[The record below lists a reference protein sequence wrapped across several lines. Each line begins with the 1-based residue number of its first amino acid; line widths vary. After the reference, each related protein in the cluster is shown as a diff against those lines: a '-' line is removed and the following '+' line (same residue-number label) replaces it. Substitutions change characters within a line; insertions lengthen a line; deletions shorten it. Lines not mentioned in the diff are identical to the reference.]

1 MVFEG
6 LAEKLQD
13 TFDKLRGK
21 GKLSEEDVKSAL
33 KEVRMSLLEADVNY
47 RVVKDFINNIE
58 ERAVGEEVME
68 SLTPAQQVI
77 KIVKEELT
85 ELMGGE
91 HQEITFADSPPTVIM
106 LVGLQGSG
114 KTTSAGKLAN
124 HFKKEGKSPLLVA
137 ADVYRPAAIDQ
148 LEQLGK
154 QLDVDVFQMGD
165 ENDPVD
171 IVKGAVSSARSHDN
185 DIVIVD
191 TAGRLHIDEELMD
204 ELSRIKGAVD
214 PEEIMLVVDAMTGQ
228 DAVNVAERFTEQ
240 LDIDGM
246 FMTKLDGD
254 ARGGAALSIRE
265 VTGRPIKYAGVGEKL
280 NQLETFHP
288 DRMASR
294 ILGMGDM
301 LSLIERAEESFDEE
315 QAKELEEK
323 LREDEFTL
331 EDFLDQ
337 MDQVR
342 NMGPIDEIM
351 GMIPGMGAANKL
363 KDIQVEEEQL
373 DKIQAIIQSMTEEE
387 RRDPDIIDGSRRR
400 RIASGSGTE
409 IQDVNRLLKQFR
421 QTRKMMKQLNK
432 KKDKLSGG
440 GLPGGLNLPF

>member
-21 GKLSEEDVKSAL
+21 GKLSEDDVKSAL

-47 RVVKDFINNIE
+47 RVVKDFINRIE
-58 ERAVGEEVME
+58 ERAVGEEVMD

-85 ELMGGE
+85 DLMGGE
-91 HQEITFADSPPTVIM
+91 HVDINFADKPPTVIM

-124 HFKKEGKSPLLVA
+124 HFKKEGKSPLMVA
-137 ADVYRPAAIDQ
+137 ADIYRPGAIDQ
-148 LEQLGK
+148 LEQLGR

-171 IVKGAVSSARSHDN
+171 IVKGAISSAERQDN
-185 DIVIVD
+185 DMVIVD
-191 TAGRLHIDEELMD
+191 TAGRLHIDEELME
-204 ELSRIKGAVD
+204 ELSDIKAAVD
-214 PEEIMLVVDAMTGQ
+214 PEEILLVVDAMTGQ
-228 DAVNVAERFTEQ
+228 DAVNVAEKFTEQ

-246 FMTKLDGD
+246 LMTKLDGD

-280 NQLETFHP
+280 NELETFHP

-301 LSLIERAEESFDEE
+301 LSLIERAEESFDEK
-315 QAKELEEK
+315 QAEELEQK
-323 LREDEFTL
+323 LREDKFTL
-331 EDFLDQ
+331 ADFMDQ

-351 GMIPGMGAANKL
+351 GMIPGMGAAKQL
-363 KDIQVEEEQL
+363 KNIQVEEEQL
-373 DKIQAIIQSMTEEE
+373 DKIEAIISSMTPEE
-387 RRDPDIIDGSRRR
+387 RRNPDIIDGSRRR
-400 RIASGSGTE
+400 RIAEGSGTE

-421 QTRKMMKQLNK
+421 QTKKMMKQLNK
-432 KKDKLSGG
+432 KKDKLSGN
-440 GLPGGLNLPF
+440 LPGGLNLPF

>member
-6 LAEKLQD
+6 LAEKLQE

-47 RVVKDFINNIE
+47 QVVKDFISRIE
-58 ERAVGEEVME
+58 ERAVGEEVMD

-91 HQEITFADSPPTVIM
+91 HESINFADKPPTVIM

-148 LEQLGK
+148 LEQLGR

-171 IVKGAVSSARSHDN
+171 IVKGAVSSARSHQN
-185 DIVIVD
+185 DMVLVD

-204 ELSRIKGAVD
+204 ELSRIEEAVTPD
-214 PEEIMLVVDAMTGQ
+214 ETLLVVDAMTGQ
-228 DAVNVAERFTEQ
+228 DAVNVAENFSDE

-254 ARGGAALSIRE
+254 ARGGAALSIKE
-265 VTGRPIKYAGVGEKL
+265 VTGLPIKYAGVGEKL
-280 NQLETFHP
+280 NELEPFHP

-301 LSLIERAEESFDEE
+301 LSLIEKAEESFDEE

-323 LREDEFTL
+323 LRENQFSL
-331 EDFLDQ
+331 ADFLDQ
-337 MDQVR
+337 MEQVR
-342 NMGPIDEIM
+342 NMGPIDEIL
-351 GMIPGMGAANKL
+351 GMIPGMGAAKQL
-363 KDIQVEEEQL
+363 KNIQVEEEQL
-373 DKIQAIIQSMTEEE
+373 DKIEAIISSMTPEE
-387 RRDPDIIDGSRRR
+387 RHNPDIIDGSRRR
-400 RIASGSGTE
+400 RIAKGSGTE
-409 IQDVNRLLKQFR
+409 IQDVNQLLKQFR
-421 QTRKMMKQLNK
+421 QTKKMMKQLNK
-432 KKDKLSGG
+432 KKDSLSG
-440 GLPGGLNLPF
+440 GLPGGINLPFG